1 MTNRPLWLDITDITM
16 IKKRWKL
23 LFIVSSCLAASM
35 IFFPESLA
43 RKFTPDP
50 QIPTS
55 KGLQAHFPLL
65 NDLTGVKASQGPLIY
80 SHDTTFRYS
89 GLVLQGRKDES
100 LQLRPQVGNSKPQ
113 MQQSIALRVRP
124 QMAETGVTSLPD
136 PQQSELQALVW
147 EGDNSTVDAQQ
158 KPRHSVWAN
167 FQKGFWH
174 VSFTDSEQNKY
185 GYFTPIKTADEY
197 WIVSVIDFKKG
208 HYRLYVNGERVI
220 SQPLPTGPGLS
231 PAATLYFGRGW
242 EPVSGFVGVVGNIS
256 IWNRALAGNE
266 VKELYLAA
274 SQSRETLHWMIVLL
288 PWLGGIFLLLLLGAL
303 LRSVWIAR
311 DRVLFWVQRQ
321 SKEFLGWVRQK
332 CGQLWINR
340 ESMVQL
346 AYPLIGGLAL
356 VFATKVMLF
365 DWGLHWTHHENY
377 WHSIPSAFKD
387 GTGLHWGSFVN
398 ALETLNFGDGSRG
411 RQLSHL
417 FHILNAKFQF
427 GRNKP

>member
-147 EGDNSTVDAQQ
+147 EGD
-158 KPRHSVWAN
+158 
-167 FQKGFWH
+167 
-174 VSFTDSEQNKY
+174 
-185 GYFTPIKTADEY
+185 
-197 WIVSVIDFKKG
+197 
-208 HYRLYVNGERVI
+208 
-220 SQPLPTGPGLS
+220 
-231 PAATLYFGRGW
+231 
-242 EPVSGFVGVVGNIS
+242 
-256 IWNRALAGNE
+256 
-266 VKELYLAA
+266 
-274 SQSRETLHWMIVLL
+274 
-288 PWLGGIFLLLLLGAL
+288 
-303 LRSVWIAR
+303 
-311 DRVLFWVQRQ
+311 
-321 SKEFLGWVRQK
+321 
-332 CGQLWINR
+332 
-340 ESMVQL
+340 
-346 AYPLIGGLAL
+346 
-356 VFATKVMLF
+356 
-365 DWGLHWTHHENY
+365 
-377 WHSIPSAFKD
+377 
-387 GTGLHWGSFVN
+387 
-398 ALETLNFGDGSRG
+398 
-411 RQLSHL
+411 
-417 FHILNAKFQF
+417 
-427 GRNKP
+427 